1 MKAAMPA
8 PREVAPSDVSRLITR
23 MSQIPTAA
31 ALSAAVVLGI
41 LLCDPTPVEAQGRGG
56 SALDADISL
65 IETEVLGLERRVASL
80 RSDVSS
86 GSLTRSPRL
95 IGERFAEA
103 KYAYAVEDY
112 ERCALIFFSLL
123 ENDDLRGDPRRN
135 EGQWYLAE
143 CLFLDGNLSPAQDQ
157 FQRIVDSGA
166 SHPFYSDS
174 LLKLIE
180 LFGRTGNIDRFN
192 EYYNRFVRQSMDTS
206 PTSLRIR
213 YQMGKTLFNQGKLTD
228 AQAIFAAFPRGS
240 RFTPQARYFS
250 GVILVAEGRIAAEA
264 GDELLPRQKYEQ
276 AIVSFREVLTLPV
289 SEPDHKRVV
298 DLCHMALG
306 RLSYELG
313 DIPGAIGEYT
323 RVQAN
328 SDYYDDAL
336 YEMIWANIE
345 AASQITTGQTLTE
358 GQVATMGTTI
368 ERARKYEEALR
379 AIEIFNLAYPDDS
392 RNSTLK
398 LLAGHVRVRQEQFE
412 EAVDKYEGAATY
424 FRELKLEVDAIV
436 GSGADPMVY
445 FNQLVDHD
453 FVAEADLTVPRSAR
467 LQAQSDDQVAQAVQ
481 VSGDL
486 YRQQQAIDDATDI
499 LDLLEEALYQEDSQ
513 GLIQTYRINRQQLSS
528 TEAAGL
534 MLRSRLVET
543 EMAWLEANLTG
554 SARRD
559 LEAVEAEM
567 SSAQGAAVAIAQ
579 QRQDVVGKQDAF
591 NLQGQAVKTRV
602 YHIELAV
609 KDLLG
614 RLTAVEEYLVDA
626 RNRGERS
633 REQEVEAR
641 EQIEA
646 ERARLNTMLES
657 LHDLKK
663 RLEPRVLTARLGSV
677 QAQDAG
683 GQRTDARS
691 RLASIEGRLSALRRS
706 ASGGSD
712 FFRRL
717 DGSRSRLIDLERLA
731 AETRDMMDRAE
742 AAEVDDI
749 IQEVR
754 FQRRMVGSLDAEGG
768 AISQTNRGISG
779 RIGRQ
784 AFVDVAAFYEDMLTR
799 ADMGVADVYW
809 YRKETT
815 SKDREELAR
824 EKVRRLKALEEA
836 FSSVLGD

>member
-1 MKAAMPA
+1 MAAG
-8 PREVAPSDVSRLITR
+8 
-23 MSQIPTAA
+23 
-31 ALSAAVVLGI
+31 VLGV
-41 LLCDPTPVEAQGRGG
+41 LLCDASTAAAQGRGG
-56 SALDADISL
+56 SALDADLSL
-65 IETEVLGLERRVASL
+65 IETEVLGLERRIASL

-95 IGERFAEA
+95 ISERFTEA
-103 KYAYAVEDY
+103 KYAYLVEDY
-112 ERCALIFFSLL
+112 ERCALIFYSLL

-166 SHPFYSDS
+166 SHPFYGDS

-180 LFGRTGNIDRFN
+180 LFGRTGNVDRFN
-192 EYYNRFVRQSMDTS
+192 EYYNRFVRQSMDSS
-206 PTSLRIR
+206 PTALRIR
-213 YQMGKTLFNQGKLTD
+213 YEMGKTLYNQGKLQD

-240 RFTPQARYFS
+240 TYTPQARYFS
-250 GVILVAEGRIAAEA
+250 GVILVAEGRAAAES

-276 AIVSFREVLTLPV
+276 AIVSFREVLTLPA
-289 SEPDHKRVV
+289 STSDHKRVR

-306 RLSYELG
+306 RLEYELG
-313 DIPGAIGEYT
+313 DIPAAIGEYT
-323 RVQAN
+323 RVQAD

-345 AASQITTGQTLTE
+345 AASQITTGQALTP
-358 GQVATMGTTI
+358 GQTATMGTTF
-368 ERARKYEEALR
+368 ERTRKYEEALR

-392 RNSTLK
+392 RDSTLR
-398 LLAGHVRVRQEQFE
+398 LLAGHVRVRMEQFE
-412 EAVDKYEGAATY
+412 EAVEKYEGAAGH
-424 FRELKLEVDAIV
+424 FRELKGEVDQIV
-436 GSGADPMVY
+436 RSEADSMVY
-445 FNQLVDHD
+445 FNQLVDDD
-453 FVAEADLTVPRSAR
+453 FVAEADLTVPRAAR
-467 LQAQSDDQVAQAVQ
+467 LQAQADDQVAQAVA

-486 YRQQQAIDDATDI
+486 YRQQQAIEDAIDV
-499 LDLLEEALYQEDSQ
+499 LDVLEEALYQEDSQ
-513 GLIQTYRINRQQLSS
+513 GLIQTYRLNRQQLSS
-528 TEAAGL
+528 AEAAGL

-554 SARRD
+554 SARRE
-559 LEAVEAEM
+559 LEDIESEM
-567 SSAQGAAVAIAQ
+567 GSAQGAAVAVAQ
-579 QRQDVVGKQDAF
+579 ERQEVVGKQDAF
-591 NLQGQAVKTRV
+591 NLQAQAVETRI
-602 YHIELAV
+602 YHVELAV

-614 RLTAVEEYLVDA
+614 RLTAAEEYLVDA

-633 REQEVEAR
+633 REQELEAR
-641 EQIEA
+641 ELIDA
-646 ERARLNTMLES
+646 ERERLNGMLDD

-677 QAQDAG
+677 HAEDEG
-683 GQRTDARS
+683 SQRTDARS
-691 RLASIEGRLSALRRS
+691 RLASIEGRLSGVRRS

-712 FFRRL
+712 FFRRM
-717 DGSRSRLIDLERLA
+717 DASRSRLIDLERLA
-731 AETRDMMDRAE
+731 RETRDMMDRAE

-749 IQEVR
+749 KQEVR
-754 FQRRMVGSLDAEGG
+754 FQRSMVGSLDAEGT

-784 AFVDVAAFYEDMLTR
+784 AFVDVADFYEDMLTR

-815 SKDREELAR
+815 SKDREDLAR
-824 EKVRRLKALEEA
+824 EKVRRLRALKEA
-836 FSSVLGD
+836 FSTVLGD

>member
-1 MKAAMPA
+1 MAA
-8 PREVAPSDVSRLITR
+8 L
-23 MSQIPTAA
+23 AA
-31 ALSAAVVLGI
+31 ALVAGI
-41 LLCDPTPVEAQGRGG
+41 LLCDPAPAAAQARGG
-56 SALDADISL
+56 SALDADLSM

-86 GSLTRSPRL
+86 GSLTRNPRL
-95 IGERFAEA
+95 ISERFAEA

-123 ENDDLRGDPRRN
+123 ETDDLRGDPRRN

-143 CLFLDGNLSPAQDQ
+143 CLSLDGNLSPAQDQ

-166 SHPFYSDS
+166 SHPFYGDS

-192 EYYNRFVRQSMDTS
+192 EYYNRFVRQSMDSS
-206 PTSLRIR
+206 PTALRIR
-213 YQMGKTLFNQGKLTD
+213 YQMGKTLYSQGKLSD

-240 RFTPQARYFS
+240 RYTPQARYFS
-250 GVILVAEGRIAAEA
+250 GVILVAEGRAAAEA
-264 GDELLPRQKYEQ
+264 GDELMPRQKYEQ

-313 DIPGAIGEYT
+313 DIPGAIAEYT

-345 AASQITTGQTLTE
+345 AASQITTGQAITE
-358 GQVATMGTTI
+358 GQAATMGTTF

-379 AIEIFNLAYPDDS
+379 AIEIFDLAYPDDS

-424 FRELKLEVDAIV
+424 FRDLKHEVDAIV

-445 FNQLVDHD
+445 FNQLVDDD
-453 FVAEADLTVPRSAR
+453 FVAEAALTVPRGAR
-467 LQAQSDDQVAQAVQ
+467 MHAQSDDKVAQAVQ

-486 YRQQQAIDDATDI
+486 YRQQQAIADANDV
-499 LDLLEEALYQEDSQ
+499 LDLLEEALNQDDSQ
-513 GLIQTYRINRQQLSS
+513 GLLETYRLNRQQLSS
-528 TEAAGL
+528 AEASGL

-543 EMAWLEANLTG
+543 EMAWLGANLTG
-554 SARRD
+554 SARRELD
-559 LEAVEAEM
+559 NVDDELG
-567 SSAQGAAVAIAQ
+567 SAQGAAVAVAQ
-579 QRQDVVGKQDAF
+579 QRQEVVEKQDAF
-591 NLQGQAVKTRV
+591 NLQAQAVETRV
-602 YHIELAV
+602 YHLELAV
-609 KDLLG
+609 KDLQG
-614 RLTAVEEYLVDA
+614 RLTAAEEYLVDA
-626 RNRGERS
+626 RNRGERT

-641 EQIEA
+641 GQIEA
-646 ERARLNTMLES
+646 ERAFLAEVIDQ

-677 QAQDAG
+677 QAQDEG

-691 RLASIEGRLSALRRS
+691 RLASIEGRLAGLRRN

-717 DGSRSRLIDLERLA
+717 DASRSRLVDLERLSG
-731 AETRDMMDRAE
+731 ETRDMMERAE
-742 AAEVDDI
+742 SAEVEDI

-754 FQRRMVGSLDAEGG
+754 FQREMVGSLDREGG
-768 AISQTNRGISG
+768 AISQANHGISG
-779 RIGRQ
+779 RIGKQ
-784 AFVDVAAFYEDMLTR
+784 AFADVAAFYEDMLTR

-815 SKDREELAR
+815 SKERQELAR
-824 EKVRRLKALEEA
+824 EKVGRLRALEEA